1 MEQKVNNTKNIT
13 IVIIAVLLLIIC
25 ALLIIFISSSMN
37 KDNQADLAIAT
48 DTIKYST
55 DIMQLG
61 AEDTGDIKIPGYDTI
76 TIPANTKDVK
86 ITLPNPEGNKCYFKF
101 ELIVNNE
108 SIYTSKLVQPGQAIA
123 QLELTKKLDRGEYDL
138 IIKVSPY
145 SLEDK
150 ASLIGAEVKANLNV
164 V

>member
-1 MEQKVNNTKNIT
+1 MEQKRNNTKNII
-13 IVIIAVLLLIIC
+13 IVIMAVLFLIIC
-25 ALLIIFISSSMN
+25 ALLIIFISNMN
-37 KDNQADLAIAT
+37 KDSQDDLAIAT

-55 DIMQLG
+55 DVMQLG

-86 ITLPNPEGNKCYFKF
+86 IILPNPEGNECYFKF
-101 ELIVNNE
+101 ELIVDNE
-108 SIYTSKLVQPGQAIA
+108 SIYTSKLVEPGRAIT
-123 QLELTKKLDRGEYDL
+123 QLELTKTLDRGEYDL

-150 ASLIGAEVKANLNV
+150 AALIGAEVKADLNV